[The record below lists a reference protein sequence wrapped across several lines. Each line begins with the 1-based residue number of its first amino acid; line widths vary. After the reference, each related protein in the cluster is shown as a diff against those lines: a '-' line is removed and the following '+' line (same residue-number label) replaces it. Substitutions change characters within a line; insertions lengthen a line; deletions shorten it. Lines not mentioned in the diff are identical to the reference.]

1 MIKIK
6 KFKTSNKPNGFTLIE
21 LMMVVAI
28 IGTLAAIALPSYKD
42 YVTRTKRV
50 EAQGLLLELSS
61 FAERFFTETGAY
73 TGVALPFTTSPR
85 EGANTSYT
93 IAFSAGPTATTFTL
107 LATPVGS
114 QAGEDTNCGAQSLDQ
129 AGVKCILGGS
139 KCSDIVAEQSEV
151 GNCW

>member
-107 LATPVGS
+107 TATPTGS
-114 QAGEDTNCGAQSLDQ
+114 QSVDTNCGAQSLDQ

-139 KCSDIVAEQSEV
+139 KCSDDVAEQGAV